1 MLEKY
6 KTLTG
11 DSIERHNFGNRPSK
25 LNDIPD
31 YNQMN
36 EDTLYEILEN
46 NNEKTIIEQLGGDV
60 QLGKKVQACIIM
72 WISLYIYRM
81 PVLYILK
88 DLETER
94 QQLGKYID
102 GTDELSFNYQ
112 FIKLFFEEYLDL
124 REHLKEFHLPY
135 FKKWL

>member
-1 MLEKY
+1 MNSYCREPLKKIILNMLETY
-6 KTLTG
+6 NTLTG
-11 DSIERHNFGNRPSK
+11 DSLERHNFGNRPSK

-81 PVLYILK
+81 PVVHILK

-102 GTDELSFNYQ
+102 GTDELSF
-112 FIKLFFEEYLDL
+112 KLSVYKIIF
-124 REHLKEFHLPY
+124 
-135 FKKWL
+135 